1 MLWAE
6 QALMVLLSS
15 VAAVED
21 DHLRTRVLGAAAAR
35 REDAQPRPSAC
46 PPLLPTV
53 SRHCYR
59 WTDTPRDTA
68 DQRRLDSRIHNRRN
82 KSDSA
87 PSTPAER
94 FAGGRTLANPR
105 TLVGRG
111 QTPPHQRIRLGNQVA
126 PRQNGRTR
134 LVHASVPALEERLE
148 ARRRTLTSLQG
159 RPIGDA

>member
-1 MLWAE
+1 MLWEE
-6 QALMVLLSS
+6 QALMVLLAS
-15 VAAVED
+15 VAAVAD
-21 DHLRTRVLGAAAAR
+21 DYLRTRVLGAAAAR

-46 PPLLPTV
+46 PPLLPIV
-53 SRHCYR
+53 SRHCCR

-68 DQRRLDSRIHNRRN
+68 DQRPDSRIHNRRN
-82 KSDSA
+82 KWDWG
-87 PSTPAER
+87 PSTLAER